1 MLAIASWILE
11 ASGQPDHARAMAAE
25 VRRRKPGY
33 DFNDYAAAV
42 PLKGEKHR
50 MVKEI
55 FQRLDY

>member
-1 MLAIASWILE
+1 
-11 ASGQPDHARAMAAE
+11 MAAE